1 MRGSQRLQPGF
12 AGLLALR
19 IRPWHIG
26 RGVCGS
32 GGMGGMGGGRVQV
45 QAQIPINRSVD
56 VAPSLC
62 VINTGV
68 THG

>member
-1 MRGSQRLQPGF
+1 
-12 AGLLALR
+12 LLALR
-19 IRPWHIG
+19 IRPRHIG
-26 RGVCGS
+26 RGVSGS
-32 GGMGGMGGGRVQV
+32 VDMGGGRVQV

-56 VAPSLC
+56 VAPSLY